1 MPNET
6 RRARTSPPRSRAAL
20 TRVRRACLAFP
31 EATEKEAWGAPTF
44 RVRDRL
50 FVMFVD
56 DHHGEANA
64 ENAMRRSRRCTNG
77 DGRLAIWCNAPPGA
91 QEALVTSDPR
101 HFFVP
106 PYVGA
111 KGWIG
116 VRLDGGLKPTVIAGR
131 IREAYHATSAPRPGR
146 KSPARRTAR

>member
-56 DHHGEANA
+56 DHH
-64 ENAMRRSRRCTNG
+64 G